1 MVTFLQI
8 MLPDQQSEYLDQMAR
23 SGLWG
28 DDRDEVARQL
38 IATGIQRGFEI
49 GAVKLVPAHD
59 LNKTVVDCDDDVPY

>member
-1 MVTFLQI
+1 
-8 MLPDQQSEYLDQMAR
+8 MLPEQQGEYLDQMAK

-49 GAVKLVPAHD
+49 GVVTLVNAEDITKP
-59 LNKTVVDCDDDVPY
+59 VVDDDEIGF